1 MNVLKD
7 TAYPVDQTG
16 YPNFSITAITVICPM
31 VPVKYNLIAFF
42 LSTELSMS
50 SSFVSQNMCN
60 SFTLLR
66 QQIEPNQIHL
76 IKQMPETRINTGF
89 RHFNP
94 LFKLG
99 KPLLWFKLFCLSFIW
114 NPPIFYFICTF
125 YFGLLIFC
133 CQSVTTDSF
142 YSSKYFSEKS
152 SRYRINSYGNSFI
165 NITLFLLLANV
176 SRIRG

>member
-1 MNVLKD
+1 MNILKD

-16 YPNFSITAITVICPM
+16 YPNFSITAITVICPI

-50 SSFVSQNMCN
+50 SSFVSQNMYN

-76 IKQMPETRINTGF
+76 IKQIPETRINTGF

-94 LFKLG
+94 LFKLAESG
-99 KPLLWFKLFCLSFIW
+99 LIQVILMWLSILFCIDNLRLFH
-114 NPPIFYFICTF
+114 
-125 YFGLLIFC
+125 
-133 CQSVTTDSF
+133 
-142 YSSKYFSEKS
+142 
-152 SRYRINSYGNSFI
+152 
-165 NITLFLLLANV
+165 TLFFVLHIFSTNPVPLHFSLLCVVPVACRLVYYSQNNFLLV
-176 SRIRG
+176 CLST

>member
-1 MNVLKD
+1 MNILKD

-16 YPNFSITAITVICPM
+16 YPNFSITAITVICPI

-50 SSFVSQNMCN
+50 SSFVSQNMYN

-76 IKQMPETRINTGF
+76 TKQIPETRINTGF

-99 KPLLWFKLFCLSFIW
+99 KPLLYIKLFCLSFIW

-133 CQSVTTDSF
+133 CQSVTIS
-142 YSSKYFSEKS
+142 
-152 SRYRINSYGNSFI
+152 
-165 NITLFLLLANV
+165 L
-176 SRIRG
+176 

>member
-1 MNVLKD
+1 MNILKD

-16 YPNFSITAITVICPM
+16 YPNFSITAITVICPI

-50 SSFVSQNMCN
+50 SSFVSQNMYN

-76 IKQMPETRINTGF
+76 IKQIPETRINTGF

-94 LFKLG
+94 VPG
-99 KPLLWFKLFCLSFIW
+99 HTPL
-114 NPPIFYFICTF
+114 
-125 YFGLLIFC
+125 
-133 CQSVTTDSF
+133 
-142 YSSKYFSEKS
+142 SSKGKIQYPHYPHIPLQNHTAKPHCK
-152 SRYRINSYGNSFI
+152 
-165 NITLFLLLANV
+165 TLRHCSA
-176 SRIRG
+176 IPQHIPQW

>member
-1 MNVLKD
+1 MNILKD

-16 YPNFSITAITVICPM
+16 YPNFSITAITVICPI

-50 SSFVSQNMCN
+50 SSFVSQNMYN

-76 IKQMPETRINTGF
+76 IKQIPETRINTGF

-94 LFKLG
+94 LFKLAESG
-99 KPLLWFKLFCLSFIW
+99 LIQVILMWLSILFCIDNLRLFHTLFFVLHIFSTNPVPLHFFI
-114 NPPIFYFICTF
+114 IVCSSGGLQV
-125 YFGLLIFC
+125 GLLF
-133 CQSVTTDSF
+133 T
-142 YSSKYFSEKS
+142 E
-152 SRYRINSYGNSFI
+152 
-165 NITLFLLLANV
+165 
-176 SRIRG
+176 